1 MEFLLAFL
9 GSGAGAVLAGFLGKE
24 WLAVRLA
31 AEVQKDLAK
40 QKAAFDVKLS
50 ACLEALSVIDAFFS
64 TLDWNGAPKPEAQ
77 ELSTPKAREC
87 YNKLALTCE
96 NPKVIEAFA
105 NALCLRTPDE
115 KPMVISAD
123 VMRDLRNLM
132 RQELGF
138 GRELNLSRE
147 KAWIARLQK

>member
-9 GSGAGAVLAGFLGKE
+9 GSGAGAILIGFLGKE

-31 AEVQKDLAK
+31 AEIQKDLAI
-40 QKAAFDVKLS
+40 QKAAFELKLA
-50 ACLEALSVIDAFFS
+50 ACLEALSIVDAYFS
-64 TLDWNGAPKPEAQ
+64 TLDWKGTPQPEAQ

-105 NALCLRTPDE
+105 NALCLRNPDE
-115 KPMVISAD
+115 EPKTITAD
-123 VMRDLRNLM
+123 VILDLRNLM

-138 GRELNLSRE
+138 GKSLTLPRE